1 MNALNESLLLFTD
14 KSNHLHIIEPSA
26 LPYSDKEPTLSLLVK
41 DLIQTGYKGILVE
54 TYELSSGVKFQS
66 IQFDMRTP
74 EGKLISTLLQE
85 DTVPT
90 LKKALSWIELEYHYL
105 ANCKVTTTRTD
116 GVERG

>member
-41 DLIQTGYKGILVE
+41 NLIQTGYKGILVE

-66 IQFDMRTP
+66 IQFDLRTP
-74 EGKLISTLLQE
+74 EGRLISVLSRE
-85 DTVPT
+85 STVPP
-90 LKKALSWIELEYHYL
+90 LKKALRCLELEYSYISRC
-105 ANCKVTTTRTD
+105 NKIKPRTD
-116 GVERG
+116 RAELG